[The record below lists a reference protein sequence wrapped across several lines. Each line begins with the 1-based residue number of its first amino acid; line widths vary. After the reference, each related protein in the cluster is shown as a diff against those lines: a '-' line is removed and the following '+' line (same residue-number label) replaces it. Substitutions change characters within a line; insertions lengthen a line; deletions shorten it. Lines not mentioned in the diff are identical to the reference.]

1 MSVFQSPLELEFI
14 NYEDFIQVYA
24 DTESLLTPALKEAAL
39 NRLDTSH
46 IVNLQSVLTLNA
58 AKDFAASLFDGL
70 ETGWLDLIALY
81 KKFSPE
87 NFQAMINLLAY
98 TAGKT
103 GYMDFGVAVLGLGNA
118 LKVYV
123 DAESLIGE
131 SDMEKIAIIPETEID
146 DYIGVNSS
154 LGLDYDSFTKYV
166 IDAKLAFSIEGVV
179 FVHTL

>member
-24 DTESLLTPALKEAAL
+24 DTESILTPALKEAVL

-46 IVNLQSVLTLNA
+46 IVNLQSVLTLSTV
-58 AKDFAASLFDGL
+58 KDFAESLFDGL
-70 ETGWLDLIALY
+70 ATGWLDLTALY
-81 KKFSPE
+81 KKYSPE

-103 GYMDFGVAVLGLGNA
+103 GNMDFGAAVLGLGNA

-123 DAESLIGE
+123 DAESFIGE
-131 SDMEKIAIIPETEID
+131 SDMEKIAIIHEADID
-146 DYIGVNSS
+146 DYIKANLSP
-154 LGLDYDSFTKYV
+154 GLDYDSFTKYV